1 MAADEVLLDSR
12 ELRVSRLE
20 ETLQRRLRELEDQ
33 ERANLEANSSSTS
46 GRLRTWTDWCR
57 GWTTRWNGPTVR

>member
-20 ETLQRRLRELEDQ
+20 ETLQRCLRELEDQ

-46 GRLRTWTDWCR
+46 GRLRTWTDW
-57 GWTTRWNGPTVR
+57 